1 MEEASTVGTSSE
13 VEGFGRSRKV
23 ERCGMS
29 YSRSCEELAG
39 NIKELEKL
47 DGAGRNIV
55 EATSSYS

>member
-23 ERCGMS
+23 ERCYMS
-29 YSRSCEELAG
+29 YSRSGEELAG

-47 DGAGRNIV
+47 DGAGRNTV
-55 EATSSYS
+55 